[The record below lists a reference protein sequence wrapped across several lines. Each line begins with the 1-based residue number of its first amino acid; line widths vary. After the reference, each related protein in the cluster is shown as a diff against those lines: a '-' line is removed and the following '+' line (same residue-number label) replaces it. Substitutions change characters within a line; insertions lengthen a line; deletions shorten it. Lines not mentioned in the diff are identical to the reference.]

1 MKIGNI
7 SFNPEAFK
15 DYTKEQFFAEYAGKL
30 VIDKEQVWQMIID
43 ANINVKADTR
53 IKPDD
58 IIHPKTF
65 EEIKK
70 QADESINNIS
80 EPGKKSKRGRTD
92 EGTQSGS

>member
-15 DYTKEQFFAEYAGKL
+15 DYTKEQFFSEYAGKL
-30 VIDKEQVWQMIID
+30 IIDKEQVWAKIQE
-43 ANINVKADTR
+43 ANKQSITEQPT
-53 IKPDD
+53 IK
-58 IIHPKTF
+58 
-65 EEIKK
+65 ESEN
-70 QADESINNIS
+70 ESINNIS